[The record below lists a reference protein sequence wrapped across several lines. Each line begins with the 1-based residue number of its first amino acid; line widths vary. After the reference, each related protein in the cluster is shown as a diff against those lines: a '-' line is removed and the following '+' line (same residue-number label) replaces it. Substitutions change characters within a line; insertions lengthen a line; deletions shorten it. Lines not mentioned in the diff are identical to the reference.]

1 MADIGPAPS
10 TSTPPRRRGCG
21 RPFLFLL
28 LLLVL
33 IGGIVLYLLLRR
45 GGEGSRQAGDT
56 QGPAAVVPTPTDLV
70 PIASCRLLDTR
81 SGAPLAAQSTRTI
94 QVAGSCG
101 IPFTA
106 KAVALSLTTSAATGD
121 GYLTMW
127 PANIAKPSTSVIH
140 FSAGKI
146 RSNNAILA
154 LSTDGA
160 GELAAEASME
170 GNGTV
175 HLILD
180 VTGYF
185 Q

>member
-1 MADIGPAPS
+1 MADIGPVPSSAPA
-10 TSTPPRRRGCG
+10 RRRGCG
-21 RPFLFLL
+21 KPLLFLL
-28 LLLVL
+28 VLLIL
-33 IGGIVLYLLLRR
+33 IGGFALYLLLRR
-45 GGEGSRQAGDT
+45 DGGGSRPAEDT
-56 QGPAAVVPTPTDLV
+56 HGSAAVVPTPTDLV
-70 PIASCRLLDTR
+70 PISSCRLLDTR
-81 SGAPLAAQSTRTI
+81 SEAPLAAQNTRKI
-94 QVAGSCG
+94 KVAGVCG

-106 KAVALSLTTSAATGD
+106 KAVALSLTTSEATGD

-127 PANIAKPSTSVIH
+127 PANIAKPSASVIH